1 MKQMLRAFHPTNRC
15 SSIYTW
21 CTRTVRRKHAGEK
34 CSWKLFLLHAVC
46 ESVQAATVTN
56 LELNI
61 AALRQLDI
69 KGPDIAV
76 IPLHLGSIA
85 DIPVPKTR
93 VASNNLVAF
102 TK

>member
-1 MKQMLRAFHPTNRC
+1 MV
-15 SSIYTW
+15 Y
-21 CTRTVRRKHAGEK
+21 
-34 CSWKLFLLHAVC
+34 
-46 ESVQAATVTN
+46 

-93 VASNNLVAF
+93 VASNNLVAL
-102 TK
+102 TKRHLLNHALNTQAATSTLTDATDLVLGEAQGMQSTGHG

>member
-1 MKQMLRAFHPTNRC
+1 MQLKVV
-15 SSIYTW
+15 SS
-21 CTRTVRRKHAGEK
+21 A
-34 CSWKLFLLHAVC
+34 LVC
-46 ESVQAATVTN
+46 ISVQATTVIY

-76 IPLHLGSIA
+76 IPLHLGGIA

-93 VASNNLVAF
+93 VASNNLVTL